1 MKKIIISVLVFLF
14 AQCFAFALNVPSG
27 SIVTIQSQNEIDA
40 DDYKTGDTINFTLV
54 QPLKYN
60 NNIIIKAGSEV
71 SGTVVKNKN
80 NGCFGIPGEIQISNF
95 KIIGD
100 NQEIV
105 RLRGS
110 VISKG
115 ESKYWVNAGWIFL
128 ITIPMVFI
136 KGQDAKIPMNST
148 YMLYTAEDIDI

>member
-1 MKKIIISVLVFLF
+1 MKKIIIAILTFVFVQSF
-14 AQCFAFALNVPSG
+14 ACALNVPSG
-27 SIVTIQSQNEIDA
+27 SIITIQPQNEIDA

-71 SGTVVKNKN
+71 TGTVVKNKN

-95 KIIGD
+95 RIIDANQGD
-100 NQEIV
+100 V

-115 ESKYWVNAGWIFL
+115 ESKYWVNVGWIFL

-136 KGQDAKIPMNST
+136 KGQDAKVPMNST